1 MVMCRSRLKTVR
13 NRLRQTASCL
23 SSVSYTHLIEGT
35 NIDAQASQAYDMP
48 VGIFVYKI
56 LDDGAASNSDLK
68 EKDIITKF
76 DGQSVTTLSQLQNML
91 TYYEKGSKVTLTV
104 QSLAD
109 GNYQEREVE
118 VTLGSQQS
126 NN

>member
-1 MVMCRSRLKTVR
+1 M
-13 NRLRQTASCL
+13 
-23 SSVSYTHLIEGT
+23 
-35 NIDAQASQAYDMP
+35 
-48 VGIFVYKI
+48 GIFVYKI
-56 LDDGAASNSDLK
+56 LDDGAAANSDLR